1 MHGVKFVQLDVAEL
15 PAELVDPGMP
25 LLVRRKLV
33 SEGGR
38 FLLVMLNGD
47 AWMSPALPT
56 LEYFA

>member
-1 MHGVKFVQLDVAEL
+1 
-15 PAELVDPGMP
+15 MP
-25 LLVRRKLV
+25 LSVRRKLV

-56 LEYFA
+56 LEHFE